1 MWKTNYRAK
10 NFINSRKTLAKNLTS
25 CFSVCI
31 CMSLKGEAVVDE
43 LLSFLLAFKIQ
54 ESGPV
59 SDRPELPA
67 MMKIYIS
74 AV

>member
-1 MWKTNYRAK
+1 
-10 NFINSRKTLAKNLTS
+10 
-25 CFSVCI
+25 
-31 CMSLKGEAVVDE
+31 MSLKGEAVVDE

>member
-10 NFINSRKTLAKNLTS
+10 NFINSCKTLAKNLTS
-25 CFSVCI
+25 CFQCI
-31 CMSLKGEAVVDE
+31 CMSLKGEAEVDE

-59 SDRPELPA
+59 SDRPELSA
-67 MMKIYIS
+67 MMKIYIC